1 MRPAPI
7 PVVINRSGGTA
18 RRLGDDLEHTVR
30 EAFAARRLEIDLHL
44 VEGKDLGETV
54 GRFRRRSVVAVGGGD
69 GTISSA
75 AAVLAG
81 TDTALAVL
89 PLGTLNHFAHQ
100 LGVPDSLEEAAAI
113 AGGGHALR
121 IDLARVGER
130 IFINNAS
137 LGLYPAIVRQRDA
150 SRLPKRLAQVP
161 AAWRALRKGRGQWF
175 ELAIGE
181 RREHIETP
189 LLFVGNNRYDIAQGA
204 AGVRD
209 SLSDGLLSLVA
220 VAPRR
225 PLALVGFGL
234 RAALGRADLARDF
247 GEVIDVAK
255 FELLGEGSIDVAH
268 DGEVTRMDLPLR
280 FEILPRALTV
290 MAGDHAPNGRNVLVP
305 RRTLA

>member
-18 RRLGDDLEHTVR
+18 ARLGDGLERTVR
-30 EAFAARRLEIDLHL
+30 DAFAARRVGIDLHL
-44 VEGKDLGETV
+44 VDGKDLADTV
-54 GRFRRRSVVAVGGGD
+54 NRFRRRSVVAVGGGD
-69 GTISSA
+69 GSISSA

-81 TDTALAVL
+81 SDTALAVL

-100 LGVPDSLEEAAAI
+100 LGVPDSLEEAAAV
-113 AGGGHALR
+113 AAGGHALR

-137 LGLYPAIVRQRDA
+137 LGIYPAIVRRRDA
-150 SRLPKRLAQVP
+150 SRLPKRLAQLP
-161 AAWRALRKGRGQWF
+161 AAWNALRRGRGEWF
-175 ELAIGE
+175 ELAIGDD
-181 RREHIETP
+181 RHRVETP
-189 LLFVGNNRYDIAQGA
+189 LLFVGNNRYDMAQGA

-209 SLSDGLLSLVA
+209 SLTDGLLSLVA

-225 PLALVGFGL
+225 PLALLGFGV
-234 RAALGRADLARDF
+234 RAALGQADLARDF
-247 GEVIDVAK
+247 CEVADVAK
-255 FELLGEGSIDVAH
+255 FELLGTGAVDVAH

-290 MAGDHAPNGRNVLVP
+290 MAGDDAPNGRNVLVP